1 MFSLIRT
8 EKRSLG
14 WLLLG
19 VLASVAGAGVQ
30 VGFAWA
36 LRGLTQEVEA
46 PVMERLAGWLTG
58 IAVLFVLMG
67 LVSAAGR
74 YVSGRYA
81 SLVMRNV
88 RVRTAEK
95 LLRVRVSELEKRR
108 TGDIQALM
116 GNDMNQLSQ
125 YFEDHLPGIAYNGAW
140 FLLAFVSAIFM
151 SWELLLLSFSVA
163 PVIML
168 LVSRL
173 GKPVQ
178 QWTQAQNDALGH
190 AGVIAQDAVSGQVEV
205 KAFGLQA
212 WLAGRH
218 GQAVGKWVD
227 SGERAVRARVGM
239 DMANFTNVLLPL
251 LAMGGFGA
259 LFVIRGRMSMADGV
273 GCISL
278 CNGLMNPLVML
289 GQLMA
294 ETRRANGAA
303 GRLKE
308 LLAMPEERE
317 DGDSLEIDPD
327 CPLVDIRNL
336 DFSYEREEADGKM
349 SVRMCSGSS
358 PLPLRPGSGWPSS
371 VAAAAEKARCSSSL
385 RGCANRTRGKSG
397 LAGIPWRHGRWM
409 PCASIW
415 RGCSRR
421 PACSREHSRRTS
433 KSATCPCRRRRVP
446 NRSGRR
452 PAWHVSMSSFKPC
465 LRGMA
470 RKRENA
476 ARACPGDTPAHR
488 HRQERASERVAAAA
502 RRTDLGA
509 GHGDGAGRGPGVE
522 RLMEGRTTIVVA
534 HSCPPC
540 ACGSDSGL
548 DGGQVAEPVP
558 IRSCWKK
565 GKYGLGEGPDRWGG
579 MCMKR
584 EIWRQSFAGSKNDP
598 LLEKDH
604 ARFWAGLALASCQDL
619 IMQLV
624 FAFGMYRLFAAMADK
639 SVPMLL
645 GGSV

>member
-8 EKRSLG
+8 EKKSLG
-14 WLLLG
+14 WLMLG

-36 LRGLTQEVEA
+36 LRGLTQEVES
-46 PVMERLAGWLTG
+46 PVMERFAGWLTG

-95 LLRVRVSELEKRR
+95 LLRVRASELEKRR

-151 SWELLLLSFSVA
+151 SWELLLLSFSVV

-205 KAFGLQA
+205 KAFGLQT

-218 GQAVGKWVD
+218 GQAVGKWVE

-259 LFVIRGRMSMADGV
+259 LFVIRGRMSMADVV
-273 GCISL
+273 GFISL

-294 ETRRANGAA
+294 ETRKANGAA

-308 LLAMPEERE
+308 LLAMPDERV
-317 DGDSLEIDPD
+317 DGDSLEIDPG

-336 DFSYEREEADGKM
+336 DFSYEREEADGQM
-349 SVRMCSGSS
+349 VRQDVFRQFS
-358 PLPLRPGSGWPSS
+358 LAIAPG
-371 VAAAAEKARCSSSL
+371 
-385 RGCANRTRGKSG
+385 
-397 LAGIPWRHGRWM
+397 
-409 PCASIW
+409 
-415 RGCSRR
+415 
-421 PACSREHSRRTS
+421 
-433 KSATCPCRRRRVP
+433 
-446 NRSGRR
+446 
-452 PAWHVSMSSFKPC
+452 
-465 LRGMA
+465 
-470 RKRENA
+470 
-476 ARACPGDTPAHR
+476 
-488 HRQERASERVAAAA
+488 ERVAIVGGSGSGKSTLLKLIAGLCEPDAGEIRFGGHPLAAWSLDALRDHLAMVQQETCLFPGTLEENIEIGNLSLPPQTRPEQVRGAA
-502 RRTDLGA
+502 RVARIHEFIQTLPQGYGTEAGERGA
-509 GHGDGAGRGPGVE
+509 RLSGGQRQRIAIARSALRNASLLLLDEPTSALDTVTEQAVARELE

-534 HSCPPC
+534 HRLSTI
-540 ACGSDSGL
+540 AHADRILVL
-548 DGGQVAEPVP
+548 DDGQVAETGTHQELLN
-558 IRSCWKK
+558 KK
-565 GKYGLGEGPDRWGG
+565 GKYWALVKAQASGEA
-579 MCMKR
+579 C
-584 EIWRQSFAGSKNDP
+584 A
-598 LLEKDH
+598 
-604 ARFWAGLALASCQDL
+604 
-619 IMQLV
+619 
-624 FAFGMYRLFAAMADK
+624 
-639 SVPMLL
+639 
-645 GGSV
+645 